1 MKKAL
6 FIALLLLTL
15 PGCALLENPLFWR
28 LTLGGVIRAAYNS
41 GGAEAVEYKIDE
53 LTHQGTI
60 DPEQAEKI
68 KDAAQQGYD
77 KLTDS
82 LLETETED
90 IPLEG

>member
-6 FIALLLLTL
+6 FIALLLLML

-28 LTLGGVIRAAYNS
+28 YTLGGVIRAAYNS
-41 GGAEAVEYKIDE
+41 GGAEAVEHKIDC
-53 LTHQGTI
+53 LCHQGTI
-60 DPEQAEKI
+60 DPEQAKKI

-77 KLTDS
+77 RLTDS